1 MTRSSV
7 LVAKQARKVDHVRVR
22 PPGPLRAAVRVGR
35 EQFEPP
41 ATI

>member
-22 PPGPLRAAVRVGR
+22 LQDPFGPPS
-35 EQFEPP
+35 E
-41 ATI
+41 